1 MEARTIGSARLDE
14 LLAPGGP
21 IEAEA
26 RKERTPAELL
36 SWLDQTHDNLA
47 VSEEDRKRLRLEDG
61 LAKLLF
67 DEVRPL
73 ALFGIWLA
81 DKYPQLTVQPTA
93 SKGHERDGTLRSP
106 DWPHSRQVEVTVAKD
121 GYHENL
127 RMLHLNRFDRAPA
140 TGKISFI
147 RSGGRPQPVI
157 TPARMRAAHETRTEI
172 YRLIKDAAEKK
183 LKKPYP
189 RDIWLL
195 IAFDDHVGFPRAE
208 AVSEFE
214 DFFKAEILTLPWRID
229 GVFAVGMSGQRV
241 TGSRIAGPE

>member
-1 MEARTIGSARLDE
+1 MEARPIGSARLNE
-14 LLAPGGP
+14 LLSPGGP

-36 SWLDQTHDNLA
+36 SWVDQTHRDLA
-47 VSEEDRKRLRLEDG
+47 ASEEDRKWLRLQDG
-61 LAKLLF
+61 LVKILL

-81 DKYPQLTVQPTA
+81 KKYPRLTVKPTV
-93 SKGHERDGTLRSP
+93 SKEQEQDGSLRSP
-106 DWPHSRQVEVTVAKD
+106 DWPNSRQVEVTVAKD

-127 RMLHLNRFDRAPA
+127 RMLHLNRFHRAPA
-140 TGKISFI
+140 NGKISFF
-147 RSGGRPQPVI
+147 RSGGRPHPVI
-157 TPARMRAAHETRTEI
+157 TPTRMRAADETRTET
-172 YRLIKDAAEKK
+172 YGLIMDAAEKK
-183 LKKPYP
+183 LRKSYP

-214 DFFKAEILTLPWRID
+214 RFFKADVLSLPWQID

-241 TGSRIAGPE
+241 TGSRIARPN